1 MTLLSVPGKVFAR
14 IIIDRVRHHL
24 LEHQRPEQSGFTPK
38 RSTIDHILALRV
50 LTECR
55 REFRQG
61 LLAAY
66 VDLCK
71 AFDSVN
77 RDALWRIL
85 GLPGVPPKLID
96 LMSELYSGTES
107 AVRCGGTSS
116 DLFPVRY
123 WSSSGVCTGPHTF
136 QHLYGLDSREDVG
149 EIKLRC
155 IVWESQDL
163 GP

>member
-14 IIIDRVRHHL
+14 IILDTVRHHL

-38 RSTIDHILALRV
+38 RSTIDRILALWV
-50 LTECR
+50 LTERR

-66 VDLCK
+66 IDLCK
-71 AFDSVN
+71 AFDSRN

-85 GLPGVPPKLID
+85 GLYGVPPKRIN

-107 AVRCGGTSS
+107 AVRCDATTS
-116 DLFPVRY
+116 D
-123 WSSSGVCTGPHTF
+123 
-136 QHLYGLDSREDVG
+136 
-149 EIKLRC
+149 
-155 IVWESQDL
+155 
-163 GP
+163 